1 MDVKPKIVVVDDVP
15 TIGELLVRF
24 LSKKNYE
31 VSSFTNGKNALEYLK
46 QKQVDV
52 VLTDMHMPEM
62 NGLELIKGIK
72 IIRQDLPIILMS
84 SYVDQDILD
93 DLTAEGICDYV
104 KKPFDLSALEQI
116 IAKTIKK

>member
-104 KKPFDLSALEQI
+104 KTPFDLTALEQT
-116 IAKTIKK
+116 IAKAIKK